1 MKNIAIILAAG
12 SGTRVGG
19 DVPKQYRTLK
29 DGRTV
34 LETCVDAFRKAPMID
49 DVVIITPELGGKT
62 RSESS
67 WKAICKVYD
76 EQCTMHGEKE
86 EEINVLIHDAARPFV
101 SQRIIADVCKALEE
115 HEAVTVA
122 VPATDTIYECTL
134 QNTERA
140 IKNIPDRSTMYR
152 AQTPQAFRLD
162 IIRKAYE
169 LQNAECKTQNTTY
182 TATDDCG
189 IMHHYMPE
197 IPIYIVEGEEANRKI
212 TFKEDLE

>member
-49 DVVIITPELGGKT
+49 DVVIIPPELGGKT

-122 VPATDTIYECTL
+122 VPATDTIYECTM
-134 QNTERA
+134 QNAQCT
-140 IKNIPDRSTMYR
+140 IKAIPDRTTMWR
-152 AQTPQAFRLD
+152 AQTPQAFRLSVV
-162 IIRKAYE
+162 RKAYE
-169 LQNAECKTQNTTY
+169 MHNAECTMY
-182 TATDDCG
+182 SATDDCG
-189 IMHHYMPE
+189 MVMNYLPE
-197 IPIYIVEGEEANRKI
+197 TQIYIVEGEEANRKI
-212 TFKEDLE
+212 TFKEDLES

>member
-122 VPATDTIYECTL
+122 VPATDTIYECTM
-134 QNTERA
+134 QNAQCT
-140 IKNIPDRSTMYR
+140 IKAIPDRTTMWR
-152 AQTPQAFRLD
+152 AQTPQAFRLSV
-162 IIRKAYE
+162 IRRAYE
-169 LQNAECKTQNTTY
+169 LAFQNNYVQ
-182 TATDDCG
+182 ATDDCG
-189 IMHHYMPE
+189 IVHTYMPNT
-197 IPIYIVEGEEANRKI
+197 PVFIVEGEESNRKI
-212 TFKEDLE
+212 TFKEDFR

>member
-34 LETCVDAFRKAPMID
+34 LETCVDAFTTCPLID
-49 DVVIITPELGGKT
+49 DVVVITPELGGKT

-67 WKAICKVYD
+67 WKAINLVYNKYSANQD
-76 EQCTMHGEKE
+76 

-101 SQRIIADVCKALEE
+101 SQQILEDVCNALQNYK
-115 HEAVTVA
+115 AVTVA
-122 VPATDTIYECTL
+122 IPATDTMYECNL

-140 IKNIPDRSTMYR
+140 IKDIPDRSTMYR

>member
-122 VPATDTIYECTL
+122 VPATDTIYECTM
-134 QNTERA
+134 QNAQCT
-140 IKNIPDRSTMYR
+140 IKAIPDRATMWR
-152 AQTPQAFRLD
+152 AQTPQAFRLSV
-162 IIRKAYE
+162 IRRAYE
-169 LQNAECKTQNTTY
+169 LAFQNNYVQ
-182 TATDDCG
+182 ATDDCG
-189 IMHHYMPE
+189 IVRHYMPE
-197 IPIYIVEGEEANRKI
+197 VPIYIVEGEESNRKI
-212 TFKEDLE
+212 TFKEDFR